1 MSFGKVRKH
10 EDVIWSFAPHDISM
24 VLAITKELPTKVSCN
39 GQQIISSNLFD
50 SANINLFFSDI
61 TAQIDVSWIHPV
73 KRHCLTIIGENGM
86 IVFDDTKEWQEKV
99 FYQEYSLNKENVLI
113 KGNHKYIEIEK
124 EEPLKQE
131 CKYFIDLLNGKKE
144 SRTGPDEGIQV
155 VSVLC
160 QLTA

>member
-1 MSFGKVRKH
+1 MG
-10 EDVIWSFAPHDISM
+10 FAPHDISM

-99 FYQEYSLNKENVLI
+99 FI
-113 KGNHKYIEIEK
+113 KNIH
-124 EEPLKQE
+124 
-131 CKYFIDLLNGKKE
+131 
-144 SRTGPDEGIQV
+144 
-155 VSVLC
+155 
-160 QLTA
+160 

>member
-1 MSFGKVRKH
+1 
-10 EDVIWSFAPHDISM
+10 
-24 VLAITKELPTKVSCN
+24 
-39 GQQIISSNLFD
+39 
-50 SANINLFFSDI
+50 
-61 TAQIDVSWIHPV
+61 
-73 KRHCLTIIGENGM
+73 M